1 MKKLTQDG
9 IVVKLDNDVE
19 VDVDKAVWEVVEQE
33 YNKEKKT
40 CERRVVGRLQQY
52 PLRLAWAITIH
63 KSQGLTFD
71 REAPDSKFMQ
81 MLSREREFGTAE
93 YVSFRKF
100 VNGLKLALGY

>member
-1 MKKLTQDG
+1 M
-9 IVVKLDNDVE
+9 
-19 VDVDKAVWEVVEQE
+19 
-33 YNKEKKT
+33 
-40 CERRVVGRLQQY
+40 
-52 PLRLAWAITIH
+52 
-63 KSQGLTFD
+63 FD